1 MRHRGDNDKWD
12 KRHNSRVEVSAEQ
25 ALADLVNHFGARAYG
40 QSEGGESFY
49 LGNELY
55 IHHTRA
61 SSEQVTRYLYRYFTR
76 KRLPKGYRCHLESK
90 SPLWTQVSIRP
101 TYQRAH
107 KKHNR

>member
-25 ALADLVNHFGARAYG
+25 ALADFAELFQAKAFDQRADG
-40 QSEGGESFY
+40 DSFY
-49 LGNELY
+49 IDNTLY
-55 IHHTRA
+55 IDSFKVSCDKVFA
-61 SSEQVTRYLYRYFTR
+61 VLYRYFTR